1 MLQGSECLPVVL
13 SNAMEKVSSVHTPSS
28 VVRIQNLVGPLAGS
42 FVYASEGGEA
52 SVP

>member
-1 MLQGSECLPVVL
+1 MVL

-28 VVRIQNLVGPLAGS
+28 VVQIQNPVGTLAGS
-42 FVYASEGGEA
+42 FVYASEDGEV